1 MLNRDLKGKR
11 VVGLFSGDP
20 YTGVVIESVVEE
32 TGYNHVIRLDRR
44 IVKYY
49 NNQAQ
54 TKRNNKM
61 VLEHV
66 NFHAGEIHEG
76 HELYLIKD

>member
-1 MLNRDLKGKR
+1 MLNRDLKGQR
-11 VVGLFSGDP
+11 VAGLFSGDP

-32 TGYNHVIRLDRR
+32 TGYNHIIRLDRR

-49 NNQAQ
+49 DNQAQ
-54 TKRNNKM
+54 TKRNNKW

-66 NFHAGEIHEG
+66 NFHVGEPSKG
-76 HELYLIKD
+76 HELYILED